1 MRQGPFTYHS
11 RVHSPSALVYILPL
25 PSEWRWR
32 WRGGTAWRERVA
44 HTAEMIRVTVA
55 QTITLGGE
63 VLVVIDRPGGILV
76 GLNTVHPSTFDAV
89 DGGFRTALVTKPRHC
104 PVVCV
109 VGIGVVVG
117 VFRVDC
123 LNEEALE
130 GVGASQSVVITVS
143 DQLMA
148 RHATPTHITC
158 QSSVGLSTLRLAEA
172 CSTSVFTARV
182 HTIVEDDKVIGG
194 QGRRRGRRWRG
205 CWRWRRWRRRRGR

>member
-1 MRQGPFTYHS
+1 M
-11 RVHSPSALVYILPL
+11 
-25 PSEWRWR
+25 
-32 WRGGTAWRERVA
+32 A
-44 HTAEMIRVTVA
+44 HTAEMIIGTVA

-63 VLVVIDRPGGILV
+63 VLVVRDRPGGIIV

-130 GVGASQSVVITVS
+130 GVGASQSVVIIIIITVS

-182 HTIVEDDKVIGG
+182 HTIVEDDNVLGG
-194 QGRRRGRRWRG
+194 QGWRRG
-205 CWRWRRWRRRRGR
+205 RWRRR

>member
-1 MRQGPFTYHS
+1 M
-11 RVHSPSALVYILPL
+11 
-25 PSEWRWR
+25 
-32 WRGGTAWRERVA
+32 A
-44 HTAEMIRVTVA
+44 HTAEMIIGTVA

-63 VLVVIDRPGGILV
+63 VLVVRDRPGGIIV

-89 DGGFRTALVTKPRHC
+89 DGGFRIALVSKPR
-104 PVVCV
+104 VIRVDCV

-117 VFRVDC
+117 FFRVEC

-130 GVGASQSVVITVS
+130 GVGASQSGIAIIIIIS
-143 DQLMA
+143 DQLMG
-148 RHATPTHITC
+148 RKIFPTHITC

-194 QGRRRGRRWRG
+194 QGRRRG
-205 CWRWRRWRRRRGR
+205 WRWRR